1 MTAPWGRTEGAPAEP
16 WRSERVDVRAA
27 GAIVWRE
34 DGEIAMVHRPRYDDW
49 SFPKGKL
56 ERGET
61 MPFAAV
67 REASEETGLAVHIGP
82 VLTDVRYPVPEGHKL
97 VRYWSAR
104 AVKDNGFTP
113 NAEVDELRW
122 VSPGQAAEMLSY
134 VHDLEV
140 LRRFGAHGRPT
151 STILLVRHAK
161 AGSRSQWDGVDDER
175 PLSSSGREQV
185 EHLTAF
191 LPLFGPERL
200 VSAPP
205 LRCRDTIAP
214 LAAQLDMPVGDEPL
228 LGEAEYWDRPR
239 AGLARL
245 RQLAAVAGVT
255 AVASQGGVIPDV
267 VRALVQGSPQRLPV
281 DPSAVPSRK
290 ASTWVLGFA
299 GSVLRSADYYS
310 HPTG

>member
-1 MTAPWGRTEGAPAEP
+1 MTSPANGSG
-16 WRSERVDVRAA
+16 RSEHVDVWAA
-27 GAIVWRE
+27 GAVVWRE
-34 DGEIAMVHRPRYDDW
+34 DGDVAVVHRPRYDDW

-56 ERGET
+56 EPGET
-61 MPFAAV
+61 IPFAAV
-67 REASEETGLAVHIGP
+67 REVAEESGLDVHLGP
-82 VLTDVRYPVPEGHKL
+82 ILGDVSYAVPEGRKV

-104 AVKDNGFTP
+104 VAKDNGFTP
-113 NAEVDELRW
+113 DAEVDELRW
-122 VSPGQAAEMLSY
+122 IPAGQAAEVLTY
-134 VHDLEV
+134 GHDLDV
-140 LRRFGAHGRPT
+140 LQSFVAHGRPS

-161 AGSRSQWDGVDDER
+161 AGSRSQWEGDDDQR
-175 PLSSSGREQV
+175 PLSSSGREQA
-185 EHLTAF
+185 EHLAAL
-191 LPLFGPERL
+191 LPLFGPERV

-214 LAAQLDMPVGDEPL
+214 LAAELGLPVGDEPL
-228 LGEAEYWDRPR
+228 LGEEGYWERPR

-245 RQLAAVAGVT
+245 RQLVAATGVT

-267 VRALVQGSPQRLPV
+267 MRALVQSSPHRLPL

>member
-1 MTAPWGRTEGAPAEP
+1 MTGPANGSR
-16 WRSERVDVRAA
+16 RSEHVDVWAA
-27 GAIVWRE
+27 GAVVWRE
-34 DGEIAMVHRPRYDDW
+34 DGDVAVVHRPRYDDW

-56 ERGET
+56 EPGET
-61 MPFAAV
+61 IPFAAV
-67 REASEETGLAVHIGP
+67 REVAEESGLDVHLGP
-82 VLTDVRYPVPEGHKL
+82 ILGDVSYAVPEGRKV

-104 AVKDNGFTP
+104 VAKDNGFTP
-113 NAEVDELRW
+113 DAEVDELRW
-122 VSPGQAAEMLSY
+122 IPAGQAAEVLTY
-134 VHDLEV
+134 GHDLDV
-140 LRRFGAHGRPT
+140 LQSFVDHGRPS

-161 AGSRSQWDGVDDER
+161 AGSRSQWEGDDDQR
-175 PLSSSGREQV
+175 PLSSSGREQA
-185 EHLTAF
+185 EHLAAL
-191 LPLFGPERL
+191 LPLFGPERV

-214 LAAQLDMPVGDEPL
+214 LAAELGLPVGDEPL
-228 LGEAEYWDRPR
+228 LGEEGYWERPR

-245 RQLAAVAGVT
+245 RQLVAATGVT

-267 VRALVQGSPQRLPV
+267 MRALVQSSPHRLPL

>member
-1 MTAPWGRTEGAPAEP
+1 MTGPANGSR
-16 WRSERVDVRAA
+16 RSEHVDVWAA
-27 GAIVWRE
+27 GAVVWRE
-34 DGEIAMVHRPRYDDW
+34 DGDVAVVHRPRYDDW

-56 ERGET
+56 EPGET
-61 MPFAAV
+61 IPFAAV
-67 REASEETGLAVHIGP
+67 REVAEESGLDVHLGP
-82 VLTDVRYPVPEGHKL
+82 ILGDVSYAVPEGRKV

-104 AVKDNGFTP
+104 VAKDNGFTP
-113 NAEVDELRW
+113 DAEVDELRW
-122 VSPGQAAEMLSY
+122 IPAGQAAEVLTY
-134 VHDLEV
+134 GHDLDV
-140 LRRFGAHGRPT
+140 LQSFVAHGRPS

-161 AGSRSQWDGVDDER
+161 AGSRSQWEGDDDQR
-175 PLSSSGREQV
+175 PLSSSGREQA
-185 EHLTAF
+185 EHLAAL
-191 LPLFGPERL
+191 LPLFGPERV

-214 LAAQLDMPVGDEPL
+214 LAAELGLAVGDEPL
-228 LGEAEYWDRPR
+228 LGEEGYWERPR

-245 RQLAAVAGVT
+245 RQLVAATGVT

-267 VRALVQGSPQRLPV
+267 MRALVQSSPHRLPL

>member
-1 MTAPWGRTEGAPAEP
+1 MTGPANGSR
-16 WRSERVDVRAA
+16 RSEHVDVWAA
-27 GAIVWRE
+27 GAVVWRE
-34 DGEIAMVHRPRYDDW
+34 DGDVAVVHRPRYDDW

-56 ERGET
+56 EPGET
-61 MPFAAV
+61 IPFAAV
-67 REASEETGLAVHIGP
+67 REVAEESGLDVHLGP
-82 VLTDVRYPVPEGHKL
+82 ILGDVSYAVPEGRKV

-104 AVKDNGFTP
+104 VAKDNGFTP
-113 NAEVDELRW
+113 DAEVDELRW
-122 VSPGQAAEMLSY
+122 IPAGQAAEVLTY
-134 VHDLEV
+134 GHDLDV
-140 LRRFGAHGRPT
+140 LQSFVAHGRPS

-161 AGSRSQWDGVDDER
+161 AGSRSQWEGDDDQR
-175 PLSSSGREQV
+175 PLSSSGREQA
-185 EHLTAF
+185 EHLAAL
-191 LPLFGPERL
+191 LPLFGPERV

-214 LAAQLDMPVGDEPL
+214 LAAELGLPVGDEPL
-228 LGEAEYWDRPR
+228 LGEEGYWERPR

-245 RQLAAVAGVT
+245 RQLVAATGVT

-267 VRALVQGSPQRLPV
+267 MRALVQSSPHRLPL

>member
-1 MTAPWGRTEGAPAEP
+1 MTTSTSGA
-16 WRSERVDVRAA
+16 WRSEHVDVWAA
-27 GAIVWRE
+27 GAIVWRD
-34 DGEIAMVHRPRYDDW
+34 DGDVAVVHRPRYDDW

-56 ERGET
+56 EHGET

-67 REASEETGLAVHIGP
+67 REVTEESGL
-82 VLTDVRYPVPEGHKL
+82 DVRLGPMLGDVSYAVPEGRKV

-104 AVKDNGFTP
+104 VAKDNGFTP
-113 NAEVDELRW
+113 DAEVDELRW
-122 VSPGQAAEMLSY
+122 IPAGQAAEVLTY
-134 VHDLEV
+134 GHDLDV
-140 LRRFGAHGRPT
+140 LQSFVAHGRPS

-161 AGSRSQWDGVDDER
+161 AGSRSQWEGDDDQR
-175 PLSSSGREQV
+175 PLSSSGREQA
-185 EHLTAF
+185 EHLAAL
-191 LPLFGPERL
+191 LPLFGPERV

-214 LAAQLDMPVGDEPL
+214 LAAELGLPVGDEPL
-228 LGEAEYWDRPR
+228 LGEEGYWERPR

-245 RQLAAVAGVT
+245 RQLVAATGVT

-267 VRALVQGSPQRLPV
+267 MRALVQSSPHRLPL

>member
-1 MTAPWGRTEGAPAEP
+1 MTSPANGA
-16 WRSERVDVRAA
+16 WRSEHVDVWAA

-34 DGEIAMVHRPRYDDW
+34 DGDVAVVHRPRYDDW

-67 REASEETGLAVHIGP
+67 REVAEESGLDVHLGP
-82 VLTDVRYPVPEGHKL
+82 LLGDVSYAVPEGRKV

-104 AVKDNGFTP
+104 VAKDNGFTP
-113 NAEVDELRW
+113 DAEVDELRW
-122 VSPGQAAEMLSY
+122 IPAGQAAEVLTY
-134 VHDLEV
+134 GHDLDV
-140 LRRFGAHGRPT
+140 LQRFVAHGRPS

-161 AGSRSQWDGVDDER
+161 AGSRSQWEGDDDQR
-175 PLSSSGREQV
+175 PLSSSGREQA
-185 EHLTAF
+185 EHLAAL
-191 LPLFGPERL
+191 LPLFGPERV

-214 LAAQLDMPVGDEPL
+214 LAAELGLPVGDEPL
-228 LGEAEYWDRPR
+228 LGEEGYWERPR

-245 RQLAAVAGVT
+245 RQLVAATGVT

-267 VRALVQGSPQRLPV
+267 MRALVQSSPHRLPL

>member
-1 MTAPWGRTEGAPAEP
+1 
-16 WRSERVDVRAA
+16 
-27 GAIVWRE
+27 
-34 DGEIAMVHRPRYDDW
+34 
-49 SFPKGKL
+49 
-56 ERGET
+56 

-67 REASEETGLAVHIGP
+67 REVAEESGLDVHLGP
-82 VLTDVRYPVPEGHKL
+82 LLGDVSYAVPEGRKV

-104 AVKDNGFTP
+104 VAKDNGFTP
-113 NAEVDELRW
+113 DAEVDELRW
-122 VSPGQAAEMLSY
+122 IPAGQAAEVLTY
-134 VHDLEV
+134 GHDLDV
-140 LRRFGAHGRPT
+140 LQRFVAHGRPS

-161 AGSRSQWDGVDDER
+161 AGSRSQWEGDDDQR
-175 PLSSSGREQV
+175 PLSSSGREQA
-185 EHLTAF
+185 EHLAAL
-191 LPLFGPERL
+191 LPLFGPERV

-214 LAAQLDMPVGDEPL
+214 LAAELGLPVGDEPL
-228 LGEAEYWDRPR
+228 LGEEGYWERPR

-245 RQLAAVAGVT
+245 RQLVAATGVT

-267 VRALVQGSPQRLPV
+267 MRALVQSSPHRLPL

>member
-1 MTAPWGRTEGAPAEP
+1 MSAPDAS
-16 WRSERVDVRAA
+16 WRSEHVDVWAA

-34 DGEIAMVHRPRYDDW
+34 DGAIALVHRPRYDDW

-61 MPFAAV
+61 TPFAAV
-67 REASEETGLAVHIGP
+67 REVGEETGLAVHLGP
-82 VLTDVRYPVPEGHKL
+82 MLGEATYLVPEGRKV

-104 AVKDNGFTP
+104 VAKDNGFTP
-113 NAEVDELRW
+113 DDEVDELRW
-122 VSPGQAAEMLSY
+122 VPAAEAAALLTY
-134 VHDLEV
+134 GHDLEV
-140 LRRFGAHGRPT
+140 LQRFVAHGRPT
-151 STILLVRHAK
+151 STILLVRHGK
-161 AGSRSQWDGVDDER
+161 AGSRSQWDGDDDER
-175 PLSSSGREQV
+175 PLSSSGREQAA
-185 EHLTAF
+185 HLAAL
-191 LPLFGPERL
+191 LPLFGPDRL

-205 LRCRDTIAP
+205 LRCRDTVAP
-214 LAAQLDMPVGDEPL
+214 LAAELGLPVGDEPL
-228 LGEAEYWDRPR
+228 LGEDGYWERPR

-245 RQLAAVAGVT
+245 RQLAVAAGVT

-267 VRALVQGSPQRLPV
+267 MRVLVQSSPYRLPV

>member
-1 MTAPWGRTEGAPAEP
+1 MTGPANGSR
-16 WRSERVDVRAA
+16 RSEHVDVWAA
-27 GAIVWRE
+27 GAVVWRE
-34 DGEIAMVHRPRYDDW
+34 DGDVAVVHRPRYDDW

-56 ERGET
+56 EPGET
-61 MPFAAV
+61 IPFAAV
-67 REASEETGLAVHIGP
+67 REVAEESGLDVHLGP
-82 VLTDVRYPVPEGHKL
+82 ILGDVSYAVPEGRKV

-104 AVKDNGFTP
+104 VAKDNGFTP
-113 NAEVDELRW
+113 DAEVDELRW
-122 VSPGQAAEMLSY
+122 IPAGQAAEVLTY
-134 VHDLEV
+134 GHDLDV
-140 LRRFGAHGRPT
+140 LQRFVAHGRPS

-161 AGSRSQWDGVDDER
+161 AGSRSQWEGDDDQR
-175 PLSSSGREQV
+175 PLSSSGREQA
-185 EHLTAF
+185 EHLAAL
-191 LPLFGPERL
+191 LPLFGPERV

-214 LAAQLDMPVGDEPL
+214 LAAELGLPVGDEPL
-228 LGEAEYWDRPR
+228 LGEEGYWERPR

-245 RQLAAVAGVT
+245 RQLVAATGVT

-267 VRALVQGSPQRLPV
+267 MRALVQSSPHRLPL

>member
-1 MTAPWGRTEGAPAEP
+1 MTGPANGSR
-16 WRSERVDVRAA
+16 RSEHVDVWAA
-27 GAIVWRE
+27 GAVVWRE
-34 DGEIAMVHRPRYDDW
+34 DGDVAVVHRPRYDDW

-56 ERGET
+56 EPGET

-67 REASEETGLAVHIGP
+67 REVAEESGLDVHLGP
-82 VLTDVRYPVPEGHKL
+82 ILGDVSYAVPEGRKV

-104 AVKDNGFTP
+104 VAKDNGFTP
-113 NAEVDELRW
+113 DAEVDELRW
-122 VSPGQAAEMLSY
+122 IPAGQAAEVLTY
-134 VHDLEV
+134 GHDLDV
-140 LRRFGAHGRPT
+140 LQSFVAHGRPS

-161 AGSRSQWDGVDDER
+161 AGSRSQWEGDDDQR
-175 PLSSSGREQV
+175 PLSSSGREQA
-185 EHLTAF
+185 EHLAAL
-191 LPLFGPERL
+191 LPLFGPERV

-214 LAAQLDMPVGDEPL
+214 LAAELGLPVGDEPL
-228 LGEAEYWDRPR
+228 LGEEGYWERPR

-245 RQLAAVAGVT
+245 RQLAATTGVT

-267 VRALVQGSPQRLPV
+267 MRALVQSSPHRLPL

>member
-1 MTAPWGRTEGAPAEP
+1 MTTSTDGSS
-16 WRSERVDVRAA
+16 RSEHVDVWAA
-27 GAIVWRE
+27 GAIVWSD
-34 DGEIAMVHRPRYDDW
+34 DGEVAVVHRPRYDDW

-56 ERGET
+56 EPGET

-67 REASEETGLAVHIGP
+67 REVAEESGLDVHLGP
-82 VLTDVRYPVPEGHKL
+82 MLGDVSYAVPEGRKV

-104 AVKDNGFTP
+104 VAKDNGFTAD
-113 NAEVDELRW
+113 AEVDELRW
-122 VSPGQAAEMLSY
+122 VPAGQAAELLTY
-134 VHDLEV
+134 GHDLDV
-140 LRRFGAHGRPT
+140 LQRFVAHGRPS
-151 STILLVRHAK
+151 STILLVRHGK
-161 AGSRSQWDGVDDER
+161 AGSRSQWDGDDDER
-175 PLSSSGREQV
+175 PLSSSGREQA
-185 EHLTAF
+185 EHLGAF
-191 LPLFGPERL
+191 LPLFGPERI

-214 LAAQLDMPVGDEPL
+214 LAEELGLSVDDEPL
-228 LGEAEYWDRPR
+228 LGEDGYWERPR

-245 RQLAAVAGVT
+245 RQLAATAGVT

-267 VRALVQGSPQRLPV
+267 MRALVQSSPHRLPL

>member
-1 MTAPWGRTEGAPAEP
+1 MTSPANGS
-16 WRSERVDVRAA
+16 WRSEHVDVWAA
-27 GAIVWRE
+27 GAVVWRE
-34 DGEIAMVHRPRYDDW
+34 DGDVAVVHRPRYDDW

-56 ERGET
+56 EPGET
-61 MPFAAV
+61 IPFAAV
-67 REASEETGLAVHIGP
+67 REVAEESGLDVHLGP
-82 VLTDVRYPVPEGHKL
+82 ILGDVSYAVPEGRKV

-104 AVKDNGFTP
+104 VAKDNGFTP
-113 NAEVDELRW
+113 DAEVDELRW
-122 VSPGQAAEMLSY
+122 IPAGQAAEVLTY
-134 VHDLEV
+134 GHDLDV
-140 LRRFGAHGRPT
+140 LQSFVAHGRPS

-161 AGSRSQWDGVDDER
+161 AGSRSQWEGDDDQR
-175 PLSSSGREQV
+175 PLSSSGREQA
-185 EHLTAF
+185 EHLAAL
-191 LPLFGPERL
+191 LPLFGPERV

-214 LAAQLDMPVGDEPL
+214 LAAELGLPVGDEPL
-228 LGEAEYWDRPR
+228 LGEEGYWERPR

-245 RQLAAVAGVT
+245 RQLVAATGVT

-267 VRALVQGSPQRLPV
+267 MRALVQSSPHRLPL

>member
-1 MTAPWGRTEGAPAEP
+1 MTSPANGSG
-16 WRSERVDVRAA
+16 RSEHVDVWAA
-27 GAIVWRE
+27 GAVVWRE
-34 DGEIAMVHRPRYDDW
+34 DGDVAVVHRPRYDDW

-56 ERGET
+56 EPGET
-61 MPFAAV
+61 IPFAAV
-67 REASEETGLAVHIGP
+67 REVAEESGLDVHLGP
-82 VLTDVRYPVPEGHKL
+82 ILGDVSYAVPEGRKV

-104 AVKDNGFTP
+104 VAKDNGFTP
-113 NAEVDELRW
+113 DAEVDELRW
-122 VSPGQAAEMLSY
+122 IPAGQAAEVLTY
-134 VHDLEV
+134 GHDLDV
-140 LRRFGAHGRPT
+140 LQSFVAHGRPS

-161 AGSRSQWDGVDDER
+161 AGSRSQWEGDDDQR
-175 PLSSSGREQV
+175 PLSSSGREQA
-185 EHLTAF
+185 EHLAAL

-214 LAAQLDMPVGDEPL
+214 LAEQLVLPVDDEPL
-228 LGEAEYWDRPR
+228 LGEEGYWERPR

-245 RQLAAVAGVT
+245 RQLVAATGVT

-267 VRALVQGSPQRLPV
+267 MRALVQSSPHRLPL

>member
-1 MTAPWGRTEGAPAEP
+1 MTSPANGSG
-16 WRSERVDVRAA
+16 RSEHVDIWAA
-27 GAIVWRE
+27 GAVVWRE
-34 DGEIAMVHRPRYDDW
+34 DGDIAVVHRPRYDDW

-67 REASEETGLAVHIGP
+67 REVAEESGLDVHLGP
-82 VLTDVRYPVPEGHKL
+82 ILGDVSYAVPEGRKV

-104 AVKDNGFTP
+104 VAKDNGFTP
-113 NAEVDELRW
+113 DAEVDELRW
-122 VSPGQAAEMLSY
+122 IPAGQAAEVLTY
-134 VHDLEV
+134 GHDLDV
-140 LRRFGAHGRPT
+140 LQSFVAHGRPS

-161 AGSRSQWDGVDDER
+161 AGSRSQWEGDDDQR
-175 PLSSSGREQV
+175 PLSSSGREQA
-185 EHLTAF
+185 EHLAAL
-191 LPLFGPERL
+191 LPLFGPERV

-214 LAAQLDMPVGDEPL
+214 LAAELGLPVGDEPL
-228 LGEAEYWDRPR
+228 LGEEGYWERPR

-245 RQLAAVAGVT
+245 RQLVAATGVT

-267 VRALVQGSPQRLPV
+267 MRALVQSSPHRLPL